1 MKSLVLVKQR
11 GAVLAFTL
19 VMLLLLTLVG
29 VSMIQQN
36 KQQLMMAGN
45 TQQQNQ
51 ALANVDK
58 VLSFA
63 ETYIDGKRVYSVPIN
78 GKLVPVPTQCHQPIT
93 EFDNPNPLPLNIPN
107 VTSKVTE
114 TYCFTPGGE
123 VLRCIHGTDSP
134 DSPGCDAWDNN
145 RTINCKGE
153 IYTIETSAIDT
164 SSGTQRKIESKYAVD
179 CSNGYQ

>member
-63 ETYIDGKRVYSVPIN
+63 ESYIDSQRVVAPTLCS
-78 GKLVPVPTQCHQPIT
+78 KLQMTA
-93 EFDNPNPLPLNIPN
+93 FDNPTPLPLNIPN

-145 RTINCKGE
+145 RTTNCTGE
-153 IYTIETSAIDT
+153 IYTIETTAIDT